1 VDKAELYYMKG
12 ASIVVEAI
20 PIKEHIF
27 KYYIVDGDIDN
38 PIRNSKLSFGSGQTY
53 SSHHITAVF
62 EEVRYAIYA
71 EPNIAEAGSI
81 KMEYNPYIKYNN
93 NVLLGTIITLTAIE
107 NDGYKF
113 NKWVTGVENGEETE
127 VYSTKQTI
135 TVVANDAIISPELNR
150 TLHLVAEYSK
160 K

>member
-1 VDKAELYYMKG
+1 MNG
-12 ASIVVEAI
+12 AAIAVEAM
-20 PIKEHIF
+20 PRAEHIF

-38 PIRNSKLSFGSGQTY
+38 PISNPKLAFGPGQTY

-62 EEVRYAIYA
+62 EEIRYAIYA

-81 KMEYNPYIKYNN
+81 KMEYSPYIKYNN

-113 NKWVTGVENGEETE
+113 DKWVTGVEIGEEKQL
-127 VYSTKQTI
+127 YSNARTI
-135 TVVANDAIISPELNR
+135 TVIANDAVISPELNR